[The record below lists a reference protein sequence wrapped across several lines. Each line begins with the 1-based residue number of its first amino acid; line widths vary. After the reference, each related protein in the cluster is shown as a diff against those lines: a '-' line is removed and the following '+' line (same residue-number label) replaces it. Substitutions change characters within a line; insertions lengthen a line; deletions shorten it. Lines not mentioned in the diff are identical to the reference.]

1 MGPNGAVVRSVGLEN
16 AAQMRLAEHD
26 LVIEAFAPD
35 RADEPLDAGSS
46 SLQIFLEWR
55 YRLQNRSGYT

>member
-1 MGPNGAVVRSVGLEN
+1 
-16 AAQMRLAEHD
+16 MRLAEHD